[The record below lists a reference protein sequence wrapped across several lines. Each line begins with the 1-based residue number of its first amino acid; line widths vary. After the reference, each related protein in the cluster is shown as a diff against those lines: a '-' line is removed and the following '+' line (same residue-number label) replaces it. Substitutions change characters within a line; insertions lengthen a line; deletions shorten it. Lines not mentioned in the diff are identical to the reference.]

1 MKLLIT
7 GGTAA
12 TALKL
17 LKAFEGHEVV
27 LADYGDVP
35 TVNAKAYHFVSLG
48 AKNEDIVAHNI
59 LNTCLNEGVDAVL
72 PLYYF
77 EAEAIAKSKILFN
90 EFGIEVLLPE
100 PSDLPL
106 YLRPGIVL
114 KTADWA
120 VYEQGKLLFSSSDN
134 DALRSEGTIRG
145 LNGAFVWLD
154 AHFFLITI

>member
-35 TVNAKAYHFVSLG
+35 TVSAKAYQFVSLG

-59 LNTCLNEGVDAVL
+59 LNACLNEGADAVL
-72 PLYYF
+72 PLYSF

-100 PSDLPL
+100 PAELPV
-106 YLRPGIVL
+106 YLHQGIVL
-114 KTADWA
+114 KTTDWA
-120 VYEQGKLLFSSSDN
+120 VYKQGKLFFSPSGN
-134 DALRSEGTIRG
+134 DIFRSEGEARN

-154 AHFFLITI
+154 GQFFLVTI